1 MLIFFLSTNLL
12 LISCHPATGVVED
25 VNLDEL
31 EDDPFLDNPRYKYSF
46 NVADDEEQ
54 TYQRQAQQLED
65 RVRGLG
71 VNPLKCNTLKQGL
84 HFCCVWLWFE
94 CSFLPNAKIRSEIA
108 FVQ

>member
-71 VNPLKCNTLKQGL
+71 GQPFKMQHFEAGFTLL
-84 HFCCVWLWFE
+84 LCLALV
-94 CSFLPNAKIRSEIA
+94 
-108 FVQ
+108 